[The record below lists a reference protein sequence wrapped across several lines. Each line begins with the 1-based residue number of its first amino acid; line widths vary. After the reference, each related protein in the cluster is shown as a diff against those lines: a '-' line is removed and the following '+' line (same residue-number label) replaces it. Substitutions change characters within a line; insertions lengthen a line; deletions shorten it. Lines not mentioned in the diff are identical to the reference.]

1 MGRLQATQKAGAKA
15 RSAMTKSL
23 TRPFGDIVQ
32 DRVRREPAF
41 GSALLEEAAQCMLN
55 GDIAVARNLV
65 RDVIK
70 GSIGYAELSGRTGT
84 PEKSLVRMFGP
95 NGNPTAANLSR
106 VFAHLQ
112 RHEGISLQV
121 SSVPAPSKTRTKRV
135 AHSPRRAS

>member
-1 MGRLQATQKAGAKA
+1 
-15 RSAMTKSL
+15 MTKAL
-23 TRPFGDIVQ
+23 ARPFSEIVEN
-32 DRVRREPAF
+32 RVRREPAF

-55 GDIAVARNLV
+55 GEIAVARNLV

-70 GSIGYAELSGRTGT
+70 GSMGYAELSRRTGT

-112 RHEGISLQV
+112 RHEGVSLQV
-121 SSVPAPSKTRTKRV
+121 RSVQAPSKISTKR
-135 AHSPRRAS
+135 ASPVSRRMA

>member
-1 MGRLQATQKAGAKA
+1 
-15 RSAMTKSL
+15 MTKGL
-23 TRPFGDIVQ
+23 TRPFAEIVQ
-32 DRVRREPAF
+32 ERVRREPVF

-55 GDIAVARNLV
+55 GELAVARNLV

-70 GSIGYAELSGRTGT
+70 GSMGYAELSRRTGT

-106 VFAHLQ
+106 IFAHLQ

-121 SSVPAPSKTRTKRV
+121 SSVPTPSKTPTKRT
-135 AHSPRRAS
+135 STSSRRAG